1 MDLGALT
8 GWMGHMPALTLV
20 MARVGSLIVS
30 SPLLGA
36 AYVPASVKALLTIA
50 ISLVIVPRAAPQEI
64 PLDLSFVLLLGREVF
79 FGLSMGWMLSL
90 YAEGV
95 RMGGELINRHAG
107 FSAAENFDPEANIG
121 AGPMGDLL
129 YFGLLLLFLATD
141 GHLIMLASIARSFEL
156 VPLGAWAPA
165 PGLED
170 LVGRGVS
177 DAWSIALALSFP
189 VLSAVMAITLVE
201 GIMTRAIPQINVLH
215 ISFAV
220 KIVVSMGVLYAG
232 MPAVVAFMGTVLVAM
247 QGMGVAF
254 VGLQ

>member
-1 MDLGALT
+1 MELGALT
-8 GWMGHMPALTLV
+8 AWLGHMPALALV
-20 MARVGSLIVS
+20 MARVGSLIVT

-36 AYVPASVKALLTIA
+36 AYVPPTVKALLTIA
-50 ISLVIVPRAAPQEI
+50 IALIITPRAAPHDI
-64 PLDLSFVLLLGREVF
+64 PLDLSFVLLLVREVF
-79 FGLSMGWMLSL
+79 FGLSMGWLLSL

-129 YFGLLLLFLATD
+129 YFGVLLLFLATD
-141 GHLIMLASIARSFEL
+141 GHLVLLASIARSFEL
-156 VPLGAWAPA
+156 VPLGAWSPP
-165 PGLED
+165 PGLGA

-177 DAWSIALALSFP
+177 DAWAIGLALSFP

-201 GIMTRAIPQINVLH
+201 GVMTRAIPQINVLH

-247 QGMGVAF
+247 QGMAGAF
-254 VGLQ
+254 VALQ